1 MANGSL
7 FLHCQLVVALGDWTV
22 ELHRQVYVLGK
33 INGYERF
40 IDDRWLVSGTEGVT
54 EEEENQL

>member
-1 MANGSL
+1 M
-7 FLHCQLVVALGDWTV
+7 ALGDWTV